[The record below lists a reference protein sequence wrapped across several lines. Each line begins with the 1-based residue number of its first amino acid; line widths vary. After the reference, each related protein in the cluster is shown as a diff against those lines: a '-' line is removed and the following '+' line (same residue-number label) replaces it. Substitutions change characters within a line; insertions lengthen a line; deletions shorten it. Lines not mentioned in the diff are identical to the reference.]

1 LFDVAKP
8 ITDQSHLEIEKTTIN
23 GRPYQTGGGRT
34 VDANSIDILLTWL
47 VNRDREFLQGGAT
60 GATKPGTKAFPY
72 FATPNT
78 ELQTVEQSIE
88 LAAAPDDVWSLIGDF
103 GGSWHPLTARVSVT
117 GSGIGQLRTIETL
130 DGQNIV
136 ERLEMIDDAKRFFR
150 YTNIAGMPVSHYTG
164 MLEVKPTS
172 RGCVVEWRAQ
182 FLANRQ
188 SDRAVKSLVSTLL
201 KTGLESLKSRFG
213 VAA

>member
-1 LFDVAKP
+1 M
-8 ITDQSHLEIEKTTIN
+8 
-23 GRPYQTGGGRT
+23 
-34 VDANSIDILLTWL
+34 
-47 VNRDREFLQGGAT
+47 
-60 GATKPGTKAFPY
+60 
-72 FATPNT
+72 
-78 ELQTVEQSIE
+78 
-88 LAAAPDDVWSLIGDF
+88 IGDF

-136 ERLEMIDDAKRFFR
+136 ERLEMIDDAKRLFR

-172 RGCVVEWRAQ
+172 RGCVVDWRAQ
-182 FLANRQ
+182 FLANHQ
-188 SDRAVKSLVSTLL
+188 TDRAVKSMVSTLL
-201 KTGLESLKSRFG
+201 NSGLESLKSRFG